1 MKRYGSPS
9 GWRRGLSSATLAYRP
24 WLADHGSLTRRLKDR
39 CAKFSVRPMHQQLGR
54 PLSDERHFL
63 GLRRGEMALVR
74 EVYLLCGA
82 TPVVFA
88 HSVLAADDLQ
98 GVWNSVSRQGAKP
111 LGEALFSDPRVE
123 RAPLEYRELG
133 RHHPLYRRAC
143 AALARPP
150 ARLWARRSL
159 FTLRSRPLLV
169 TEVFLPAV
177 LELCRK
183 ETET

>member
-1 MKRYGSPS
+1 MKEISPPT
-9 GWRRGLSSATLAYRP
+9 GWCRRLSSANLAYRP
-24 WLADHGSLTRRLKDR
+24 WLADRGSLTRRLKDR
-39 CAKFSVRPMHQQLGR
+39 CPRFGVRPLRQDLGR
-54 PLSDERHFL
+54 PFSDEREWLRL
-63 GLRRGEMALVR
+63 GRSEMALVR
-74 EVYLLCGA
+74 EVYLLCGGA
-82 TPVVFA
+82 PVVFA
-88 HSVLAADDLQ
+88 HSVLVPEDLR

-143 AALARPP
+143 AALAQPP

-177 LELCRK
+177 LEL
-183 ETET
+183 

>member
-1 MKRYGSPS
+1 MTSNASRT

-24 WLADHGSLTRRLKDR
+24 WLADQGSLTRRLKER
-39 CAKFSVRPMHQQLGR
+39 CPGFSVRPVHQKLGR
-54 PLSDERHFL
+54 PLSDERHYL
-63 GLRRGEMALVR
+63 GLHRGEMALVR

-88 HSVLAADDLQ
+88 HSVLAGEDLR
-98 GVWNSVSRQGAKP
+98 GVWNSVTRQGTKP

-143 AALARPP
+143 AALPRPP

-159 FTLRSRPLLV
+159 FTLRLRPLLV

-177 LELCRK
+177 LEL
-183 ETET
+183 

>member
-1 MKRYGSPS
+1 MKRNPAPR
-9 GWRRGLSSATLAYRP
+9 GWCRRLSSAILAYRP
-24 WLADHGSLTRRLKDR
+24 WLADHGSLTRRLKSR
-39 CAKFSVRPMHQQLGR
+39 CPDFSVRPLRQALGR
-54 PLSDERHFL
+54 PLADERGWL
-63 GLRRGEMALVR
+63 GLGRAEMALVR

-88 HSVLAADDLQ
+88 HSVLVPEDLR
-98 GVWNSVSRQGAKP
+98 GVWNPVSRQGAKP

-133 RHHPLYRRAC
+133 RQHPLYRRAC
-143 AALARPP
+143 AALAQPP

-177 LELCRK
+177 LEL
-183 ETET
+183 